1 MLNQV
6 MIANLLPL
14 FSTPK
19 HIHPFN
25 LLIFGLIDLFLLF
38 LYKVYHSSKVFIS
51 NNDNDLDTPD
61 ATMTLSLTASDSGA
75 ESVWSRKASSQED
88 ALNPA
93 DLDEV
98 SDDALQSRRTPSVA
112 KLIRQ
117 FSRCDTNDSLYRSPT
132 CTSTDSIYNDCN
144 GKGIVPRTR
153 SSNNNDHSQQVPFV
167 LTTWHRRNRSRRYSF
182 SSLPSTDSSTSTS
195 CSCCRDTNHCSCG
208 CSNACSPIGS
218 YFTT

>member
-1 MLNQV
+1 
-6 MIANLLPL
+6 
-14 FSTPK
+14 
-19 HIHPFN
+19 
-25 LLIFGLIDLFLLF
+25 
-38 LYKVYHSSKVFIS
+38 
-51 NNDNDLDTPD
+51 
-61 ATMTLSLTASDSGA
+61 MTFSLTTSDSGA

-88 ALNPA
+88 ALNTA

-98 SDDALQSRRTPSVA
+98 SDDALKTGRTPSVA

-117 FSRCDTNDSLYRSPT
+117 FSRCGTNDSLYRSPT

-153 SSNNNDHSQQVPFV
+153 SSNNNDTNQQVPFI
-167 LTTWHRRNRSRRYSF
+167 LTTWHRRNRSRRCSF
-182 SSLPSTDSSTSTS
+182 SSLPSTDSSTSS
-195 CSCCRDTNHCSCG
+195 SSNCRYVNHSSCG